1 MRSIFFWKAVECR
14 QLRGLLVHGS
24 DSSPLEPI
32 RLIGLISA
40 FEDHSTI
47 RIHIGEVDT
56 LLADRSLPYLIL
68 DLCYSSTSLELQEKV
83 RRARPDIGQILLGPA
98 TGEEIAM
105 RSIVA
110 GARAYLDCNCGTLVV
125 RQAVE
130 SVIQG
135 CIWAPRRVLTKVIDR
150 MQSQLQSTAPAA
162 AKSFSPRERQVL
174 DLIMT
179 ACSNREIAMELG
191 IEERTVKAYVAS
203 LMRKTGADNRVA
215 LSVRAIQHS
224 MRERSALPS

>member
-1 MRSIFFWKAVECR
+1 MQATSGAACTRV
-14 QLRGLLVHGS
+14 GLIS
-24 DSSPLEPI
+24 TEPI

-47 RIHIGEVDT
+47 RIHIGEGDT

-110 GARAYLDCNCGTLVV
+110 GARAYLDCNCGTLV
-125 RQAVE
+125 
-130 SVIQG
+130 
-135 CIWAPRRVLTKVIDR
+135 
-150 MQSQLQSTAPAA
+150 
-162 AKSFSPRERQVL
+162 
-174 DLIMT
+174 
-179 ACSNREIAMELG
+179 
-191 IEERTVKAYVAS
+191 
-203 LMRKTGADNRVA
+203 
-215 LSVRAIQHS
+215 
-224 MRERSALPS
+224 